1 MKNYHL
7 TDIIILVCYSL
18 SLFTYHIRLLMSRLQ
33 VQVLSGAPALST
45 DYRELGTMTNRFTFG
60 GFTVTYSP
68 FQMAWEV
75 VEKRDGYEVAFRWIT
90 SKLRA
95 EKFCLGRIAAK

>member
-1 MKNYHL
+1 
-7 TDIIILVCYSL
+7 
-18 SLFTYHIRLLMSRLQ
+18 
-33 VQVLSGAPALST
+33 
-45 DYRELGTMTNRFTFG
+45 MTNRFTFG

-90 SKLRA
+90 SKQKA